1 MFPLEQ
7 GAKGRAD
14 KGSFPPPCAT
24 EVAELAENGLRK
36 SPYLALS
43 KVSCEFHDGVLTL
56 RGCLP
61 RYHLKQIAQ
70 EVVAD
75 VPGVEHVENQIEVV
89 AGALR

>member
-1 MFPLEQ
+1 MSPREKSNPIRP
-7 GAKGRAD
+7 GAAPVPSAR
-14 KGSFPPPCAT
+14 PR
-24 EVAELAENGLRK
+24 EVVEMAETGLRK

-61 RYHLKQIAQ
+61 RYYLKQIAQ

-75 VPGVEHVENQIEVV
+75 VPGVEQVANQIEIV
-89 AGALR
+89 AGK